1 MQCYEIHE
9 LFRDYVDG
17 VLPPDQQQILREH
30 LAKCLACQR
39 DLRMYDH
46 VVVSLASLPLAEP
59 PADLRERLHAAIDR
73 EAIRRDALMPST
85 ARPRRYAAAA
95 AIGALAAVIVL
106 LIGYIAIR
114 LTMPSVQPV
123 AQHPTGTYYAEGDRL
138 PAPSPALN
146 EPAMPSDGAEAAGNA
161 IALSPDLKPPDASE
175 TDRRLKDS
183 AADGE
188 GIGSIE
194 SGAPAGT
201 RVLPV
206 RDKATHEIAP
216 APPGSSPVRQ
226 PPSGRLPNGE
236 FVVRGPAGVA
246 PESRIAEG
254 PTSGSVVHLGPD
266 SGSEEPKGGVT
277 VELRP
282 RGKLRAGQTGE
293 VEVSIWADE
302 AIADAEIVVKGS
314 DGLRV
319 VGASDTGRVY
329 AGELKAGPTTLL
341 INVTPE
347 QARSGQLSATLRWDR
362 GKRIKRSADV
372 ILPVAPAEGA
382 TTPTPAP

>member
-17 VLPPDQQQILREH
+17 VLPPDQQEVLREH

-46 VVVSLASLPLAEP
+46 VVVSLASLPIAEP
-59 PADLRERLHAAIDR
+59 PADLRGRLHAAIER
-73 EAIRRDALMPST
+73 EAVRRDALMPSA

-114 LTMPSVQPV
+114 LTMPSVHPV
-123 AQHPTGTYYAEGDRL
+123 AQQPTGSHYAEGGGL
-138 PAPSPALN
+138 APPSPALN
-146 EPAMPSDGAEAAGNA
+146 EPAAPPEAAGTPGNA
-161 IALSPDLKPPDASE
+161 IALSPDLKPPDASD

-183 AADGE
+183 A
-188 GIGSIE
+188 
-194 SGAPAGT
+194 GT
-201 RVLPV
+201 HVLPV
-206 RDKATHEIAP
+206 RDKAAREIAP
-216 APPGSSPVRQ
+216 APSEGPPVRQ

-236 FVVRGPAGVA
+236 FVVRGPTGASPDNGVA
-246 PESRIAEG
+246 EAPTPGSAVYMG
-254 PTSGSVVHLGPD
+254 PGT
-266 SGSEEPKGGVT
+266 GSEEPRGGVT
-277 VELRP
+277 IELQP
-282 RGKLRAGQTGE
+282 RGKLRAGQSGE
-293 VEVSIWADE
+293 VEVSIWSDE
-302 AIADAEIVVKGS
+302 AISDAEIVVKGS

-319 VGASDTGRVY
+319 VGASDTGQVY
-329 AGELKAGPTTLL
+329 SGELKAGPTTLL

-347 QARSGQLSATLRWDR
+347 RARSGQLSATLRWDR

-372 ILPVAPAEGA
+372 IVPVAPAEGA
-382 TTPTPAP
+382 PAPTPTP